1 MLILIQ
7 YFGAV
12 MISILQPNN
21 GKNFINTL
29 DDLERAAE
37 SDSRIIG
44 TVNKS
49 FFIKHFFN
57 STNTQLKRKLK
68 SHFDR

>member
-29 DDLERAAE
+29 DDLERAAD
-37 SDSRIIG
+37 SDTRIIRA
-44 TVNKS
+44 VNKP
-49 FFIKHFFN
+49 FYIDKFFN
-57 STNTQLKRKLK
+57 STNTQLHRKMK
-68 SHFDR
+68 KHFNR